1 MNSAKGTANSTGTAS
16 PPPYSKSDKLNIILD
31 LLEKQT
37 REIEQLKAD
46 NKKIIENSEKIG
58 KHIDFINR
66 AYDKVANSYLFKNIF
81 S

>member
-1 MNSAKGTANSTGTAS
+1 MSSTVS
-16 PPPYSKSDKLNIILD
+16 SSSKNDKLNAILEI
-31 LLEKQT
+31 LEKQT

>member
-1 MNSAKGTANSTGTAS
+1 MSSTS
-16 PPPYSKSDKLNIILD
+16 SSSSSSKNDKLNAILD

-66 AYDKVANSYLFKNIF
+66 AYDKFANSYLFKNIF

>member
-1 MNSAKGTANSTGTAS
+1 MSSSGSSSASS
-16 PPPYSKSDKLNIILD
+16 SKTDKLNTILEI
-31 LLEKQT
+31 LEKQT
-37 REIEQLKAD
+37 RDIEQLKAD
-46 NKKIIENSEKIG
+46 NKKIMHNSEKIG

>member
-1 MNSAKGTANSTGTAS
+1 MNSANGNGKGTSS
-16 PPPYSKSDKLNIILD
+16 PPSYSKNDKLNIILD